1 MSGGAARPA
10 PVKVALIAA
19 ALAAGL
25 VPAPARADPV
35 DATRLLAA
43 IPGEIMFVRIAGTW
57 ASPEREGLTRIVLIR
72 PSVRAEAMRLF
83 VQWLAPDSRG
93 SRFAV
98 VAAEEVPE
106 VFDWRLKIDDYRIE
120 PETTGSRVLFEATV
134 LTNGQRR
141 RYELTIGPPGDVMFA
156 AR

>member
-1 MSGGAARPA
+1 MAGGVALPA
-10 PVKVALIAA
+10 PFKAAVLAACLALAPEPAA
-19 ALAAGL
+19 AETIDAA
-25 VPAPARADPV
+25 
-35 DATRLLAA
+35 RLLAA
-43 IPGEIMFVRIAGTW
+43 VPGEIMFVRIAGTW

-72 PSVRAEAMRLF
+72 PSARAEAMRLF

-93 SRFAV
+93 GRFAV

-106 VFDWRLKIDDYRIE
+106 IFDWRIKIDDYRIE
-120 PETTGSRVLFEATV
+120 PETNGSRVVFEATV

-141 RYELTIGPPGDVMFA
+141 RYELAIGPPGDVMFS